1 MKKLN
6 YHLYLTDDEYS
17 QVIHSLIGLKNNLI
31 QAGKYTDVVDDLLVR
46 LISAKKKEYK
56 DSHKKWIYHSTYLLS
71 YWSRYFFIFLKNFL
85 KIPWQMG
92 TLCPKRWRGYF
103 SVNRKDLFAEPW
115 KLNIHFIKTLILMM
129 CKSTS
134 HSSGTP
140 RPFRFESER

>member
-1 MKKLN
+1 MKKFN

-17 QVIHSLIGLKNNLI
+17 QVIHSLIELKNNLI
-31 QAGKYTDVVDDLLVR
+31 QAGKYTDVIDDLLVR
-46 LISAKKKEYK
+46 LISAKKKNIK
-56 DSHKKWIYHSTYLLS
+56 IRIKKWIYYSVYLLG
-71 YWSRYFFIFLKNFL
+71 YWSRYFFFLKKFL

-92 TLCPKRWRGYF
+92 TLCPNRWRGYF
-103 SVNRKDLFAEPW
+103 SSKRKDLFTEPW

-129 CKSTS
+129 CKSIS

>member
-1 MKKLN
+1 MKNLN

-17 QVIHSLIGLKNNLI
+17 QVIHSLIELKNNLI

-46 LISAKKKEYK
+46 LISAKKKNIK
-56 DSHKKWIYHSTYLLS
+56 ILIKKWIYYSTNLLS
-71 YWSRYFFIFLKNFL
+71 HWSRYFFWKNFL
-85 KIPWQMG
+85 KYPDKWVPFVQIG
-92 TLCPKRWRGYF
+92 EEVIF
-103 SVNRKDLFAEPW
+103 SSNRKDLFTEPW
-115 KLNIHFIKTLILMM
+115 KLNIHFIKTLILML